1 MGLAGGRRG
10 LHLHTPGAGGGSGL
24 VAAVGAYLQV
34 RPGRLECAMFRRQGA
49 QLMGAK
55 MESIDL
61 TRRWLLGDP
70 LARGG
75 FGQVFEAT
83 NDEGT
88 AAVAKLIPK
97 VPGASRELLFEE
109 LSGLPNIIPI
119 LDSGE
124 TQDHYVLVMPRAEKS
139 LRQHLEDAGGKLA
152 VDEAV
157 GVLMDVAEAL
167 ASLGAGVVHRDLK
180 PENVLLYQGHWCL
193 ADFGIARYAEATT
206 APDTRKFA
214 MTPPY
219 AAPEQWRG
227 ERATSAT
234 DVYALGVMAFELLQ
248 GQPPFA
254 GPDSA
259 DFRDQHL
266 GQAPPALGGCPPS
279 IASLVNECLFKAP
292 AGRPTPARILARLQA
307 GQRPPSPAAAKLQA
321 VQQAVVERQGEEA
334 ARMSAQQSR
343 EEARRELLEAAKQSF
358 QQIRNA
364 LQDRILEAAHGTNV
378 SATRAGLT
386 LHLGDGALII
396 DPVQMAPADCLAAF
410 DYAPPFDVI
419 AYSAIAARKPRDRY
433 DCEGRAHSLWFCD
446 AHDEGVY
453 RWFELAF
460 MISPLIAQR
469 STLEPFALAP
479 TDKYAGRALAP
490 VTDIRQLAWQPVPF
504 DQGDEEQFIERWL
517 EWFAAAAAGSLA
529 HPSHMPESS
538 GGRYRYSQ
546 QRRS

>member
-1 MGLAGGRRG
+1 METIKLNRAWQLGNQLA
-10 LHLHTPGAGGGSGL
+10 S
-24 VAAVGAYLQV
+24 
-34 RPGRLECAMFRRQGA
+34 
-49 QLMGAK
+49 
-55 MESIDL
+55 
-61 TRRWLLGDP
+61 
-70 LARGG
+70 GG
-75 FGQVFEAT
+75 FGRVHEAEA
-83 NDEGT
+83 DDGS
-88 AAVAKLIPK
+88 AAVVKLVPK
-97 VPGASRELLFEE
+97 APGASRELLFEE

-124 TQDHYVLVMPRAEKS
+124 WQDYYVLVMPRAEKS